1 MDLSS
6 LKPCDLWTSLCHPM
20 PGLMQKGLGRQRDA
34 QPSRYHL
41 TALIYCTHGANL
53 PFFWPAQIY
62 TDFRVD
68 FGEYFF
74 TGWKVFFSHPFSCE
88 PGQRKRS
95 SPFVVLKGCCLWKLG
110 ALMIPSASVLY
121 AAVIWRISIWSYT
134 ALTAGLHGALLSA
147 AARAAMSTEDAP
159 HSAAARQFHHQR
171 SVLTRHSHPWW
182 KRHD

>member
-1 MDLSS
+1 MWPVDFPLSS
-6 LKPCDLWTSLCHPM
+6 YAWTHA
-20 PGLMQKGLGRQRDA
+20 KGAGKAKGRPTVTLSSD
-34 QPSRYHL
+34 
-41 TALIYCTHGANL
+41 CANL
-53 PFFWPAQIY
+53 LYPWCESTFFWPAQIY

-74 TGWKVFFSHPFSCE
+74 TGWKVFFLILSAANLDSGSIP
-88 PGQRKRS
+88 RL
-95 SPFVVLKGCCLWKLG
+95 FVILKGCFLWKLG